1 MSVTSIRPCYN
12 IDAALAYQEA
22 KDGIDRCAMESSNA
36 ELMSFRD
43 INKKL
48 KIEHGRMRQGYTI
61 IQSFPKDELDYTD
74 EADIEQAHLL
84 GVELASSQFPNTIFN
99 VVTHTDSKGHCVHN
113 HITVLN
119 HDFSTQKALQ
129 NTTWFQLKHTN
140 DKLMNQYGMEICK
153 EKRRSLDSAEYWAQ
167 QREQD
172 TALWQDDLRSRID
185 KAIMK
190 AIDLSSLQDN
200 LAVEGVNGLFFKKD
214 GRELLKHFSFT
225 FTDENGKE
233 HRKRG
238 DKMGTQYSKQNIL
251 SQLAANNKQKEAPKK
266 QLESM
271 SDWIKRQPPKAAPQQ
286 KAVEP
291 KSSVPEKASKKVER
305 KSDDTAELLQS
316 RQKQIR
322 KNQAYEE
329 EKQKR
334 IIMEINRRLQELD
347 EEMDDETLDEDSPK
361 YKKLQAEYDQLQR
374 QHLQLAIEKT
384 EEIRR
389 QHLLQHPQTLN
400 EDLMPRQR
408 GDDQYGLEF

>member
-1 MSVTSIRPCYN
+1 M
-12 IDAALAYQEA
+12 
-22 KDGIDRCAMESSNA
+22 GI
-36 ELMSFRD
+36 
-43 INKKL
+43 
-48 KIEHGRMRQGYTI
+48 
-61 IQSFPKDELDYTD
+61 
-74 EADIEQAHLL
+74 
-84 GVELASSQFPNTIFN
+84 
-99 VVTHTDSKGHCVHN
+99 
-113 HITVLN
+113 
-119 HDFSTQKALQ
+119 
-129 NTTWFQLKHTN
+129 
-140 DKLMNQYGMEICK
+140 
-153 EKRRSLDSAEYWAQ
+153 
-167 QREQD
+167 
-172 TALWQDDLRSRID
+172 
-185 KAIMK
+185 
-190 AIDLSSLQDN
+190 
-200 LAVEGVNGLFFKKD
+200 
-214 GRELLKHFSFT
+214 
-225 FTDENGKE
+225 
-233 HRKRG
+233 
-238 DKMGTQYSKQNIL
+238 QYSKQNIL